1 MCCADPSIS
10 TPILA
15 WRHEAKDEMESRF
28 HHAKTVGLDQAKLMA
43 RMPLCQEMEQATHAE
58 VRPYLLV
65 VPVTF

>member
-1 MCCADPSIS
+1 MLHMCCADPSIS

-28 HHAKTVGLDQAKLMA
+28 HHAKTVGLDQTKLMA
-43 RMPLCQEMEQATHAE
+43 RMPGNGASNAE
-58 VRPYLLV
+58 VCAYLLV